1 MWSKIFDK
9 LLVNHPDKLDEIRHA
24 GLVYYCLFQL
34 VFAVFLQVF
43 AFIRP
48 QYFYIFTSWV
58 ILIIPAMAVTIYFAK
73 INYRLTAK
81 IFILVTFSFQ
91 CIYLFSIRLLEAVN
105 IISLTFYLMTAVI
118 AVFVIQ
124 IRWGIVLMLAGFVA
138 LYIDYLIYL
147 FGDFGFDLIPVNI
160 YDSFAIN
167 LFYVGFTFTFI
178 AFTAYSFKKYFYL
191 YNHELRKKNLLNEEL
206 IANNQELN
214 KLYQALE
221 NYTEALEES
230 SKRLEE
236 YAWMNAH
243 KVRAPLA
250 RIQGL
255 LLIIHLQKQ
264 TDERI
269 DIDAK
274 LNEAALELDSI
285 VREMNE
291 LLEVLPKPLPST

>member
-1 MWSKIFDK
+1 
-9 LLVNHPDKLDEIRHA
+9 
-24 GLVYYCLFQL
+24 
-34 VFAVFLQVF
+34 
-43 AFIRP
+43 
-48 QYFYIFTSWV
+48 
-58 ILIIPAMAVTIYFAK
+58 
-73 INYRLTAK
+73 
-81 IFILVTFSFQ
+81 
-91 CIYLFSIRLLEAVN
+91 
-105 IISLTFYLMTAVI
+105 MTAVI

-124 IRWGIVLMLAGFVA
+124 IRWGVVLMLAGFVA

-191 YNHELRKKNLLNEEL
+191 YTHELRKKNLLNEEL

-264 TDERI
+264 TDDRVEI
-269 DIDAK
+269 DVK
-274 LNEAALELDSI
+274 LNEAALELDGI

-291 LLEVLPKPLPST
+291 LLEVLPKPLPPT